1 MITNI
6 KIHNFYNII
15 EVSKAMEP
23 NKCTKKQFMK
33 MFIYVFPM
41 IFQSLMGPIKS
52 KCDIPNGTTQG

>member
-23 NKCTKKQFMK
+23 NKCIKKN
-33 MFIYVFPM
+33 IYENVHLR
-41 IFQSLMGPIKS
+41 IS
-52 KCDIPNGTTQG
+52 KFDGSN